1 MYKLSTSA
9 KLIKNLPWFSEYIFK
24 CSICSFF
31 WSQMSNFSSW
41 KLRSGSSTKIANL
54 LISMI
59 NNQFFV
65 VWLVQ
70 YHLHRCQT
78 GLWFLYWIRP
88 KLKFH
93 EYEWQQIM
101 WQMSPTLFKTYP
113 WKNFLD
119 EIQNWP
125 ISELLV
131 PLSPQTFWIFW
142 FNARIS
148 TNIGPGNQSLVPVG
162 PKNSGPVKQVQVF
175 CVLL

>member
-24 CSICSFF
+24 CNICSFF
-31 WSQMSNFSSW
+31 GHRCQTFLAK

-78 GLWFLYWIRP
+78 GLWILYWIRP

-93 EYEWQQIM
+93 EYEWQKIM
-101 WQMSPTLFKTYP
+101 WQVSPTLFETYP
-113 WKNFLD
+113 CKCLWKRTLKVNSWGK
-119 EIQNWP
+119 IQNWP
-125 ISELLV
+125 ISELHV
-131 PLSPQTFWIFW
+131 PLSPRTFW
-142 FNARIS
+142 
-148 TNIGPGNQSLVPVG
+148 L
-162 PKNSGPVKQVQVF
+162 F
-175 CVLL
+175 C